1 MNCGQYSL
9 LISFPSNFHLS
20 AGAEEVVNNTTAQP
34 YEGDNPAGELLDGTI
49 IQSGSNKEIDTTK
62 NTRKNEGIYV
72 IVKVSPVFPKLTFQ
86 PLQPIEMWKIL

>member
-20 AGAEEVVNNTTAQP
+20 AGAEEVTVNNTMAQP

-72 IVKVSPVFPKLTFQ
+72 IVKVSPVSPKLTFR
-86 PLQPIEMWKIL
+86 PLQPIEM